1 MAKCKVCE
9 REMSG
14 DKPTNTCVTTPIVY
28 NEKEYKQIPH
38 GDKNDFLNS
47 DNPRCH
53 DCNVAKGGLHHPG
66 CDAERCPICRGQ
78 IISCSC
84 EIP

>member
-14 DKPTNTCVTTPIVY
+14 DKPANTCITTSILF
-28 NEKEYKQIPH
+28 EGKGYKQVAY
-38 GDKNDFLNS
+38 GDPS
-47 DNPRCH
+47 DLLYSYAPRCH
-53 DCNVAKGGLHHPG
+53 DCNVMKGGLHHPG
-66 CDAERCPICRGQ
+66 CDGERCPICGGQ

-84 EIP
+84 EIE